1 MKATPPITREQ
12 VEAAM
17 SRIQAEGERP
27 SVRRIRNLTGGSDST
42 INRLKN
48 EIQADKAPPVDSDEA
63 LQAFRGV
70 WTKALMV
77 GAAQQAQA
85 LDDLQADYQSAL
97 DENERMEGRVTAA
110 QMQSEKQEKENTDLR
125 SQLVETMARETQ
137 ARANCESDARA
148 LAEAL
153 ARLNALQERFAAESA
168 QWHAQQAEAAEKLH
182 SAEIRGVGILSENEH
197 LRGELAA
204 AEERVRQSEE
214 QCIQGDARLQVVSTQ
229 FAEAQTTSVE
239 LAHKLADANSRLSD
253 VQGRYQEELPALR
266 KQLATAVAKC
276 HHTELQ
282 LARLHGRFN
291 GSEHRTKKS
300 VPKKAGAADSD
311 IFIIPAE

>member
-1 MKATPPITREQ
+1 MKANPPITREQ

-48 EIQADKAPPVDSDEA
+48 EIEAEKAPPVDSEDA

-85 LDDLQADYQSAL
+85 LDDLRADYQSAL
-97 DENERMEGRVTAA
+97 DENERLEGRVTAA

-137 ARANCESDARA
+137 SRANCESDARA

-168 QWHAQQAEAAEKLH
+168 QWHAQQEEATEKLH
-182 SAEIRGVGILSENEH
+182 AAEIRGAGILSESE
-197 LRGELAA
+197 RIRVELVA
-204 AEERVRQSEE
+204 AESRYRQSEE
-214 QCIQGDARLQVVSTQ
+214 QRNQMEVHLQSISTQ
-229 FAEAQTTSVE
+229 LAEARTTNSE
-239 LAHKLADANSRLSD
+239 LAHKLSDANARLSD

>member
-1 MKATPPITREQ
+1 MKANPPITREE

-17 SRIQAEGERP
+17 SRIQAEGETP
-27 SVRRIRNLTGGSDST
+27 SVRRIRNITGGSDST

-48 EIQADKAPPVDSDEA
+48 EIEAEKAPPVDSEDA
-63 LQAFRGV
+63 LQAFRVV
-70 WTKALMV
+70 WTKAVMV
-77 GAAQQAQA
+77 GAAQQAQS
-85 LDDLQADYQSAL
+85 LDELREDYKSAL

-125 SQLVETMARETQ
+125 SQLVKTMARETQ

-153 ARLNALQERFAAESA
+153 TRLNALQERFAAESA
-168 QWHAQQAEAAEKLH
+168 QWHAQQAEATEKLH
-182 SAEIRGVGILSENEH
+182 AAEIRGAGILSESE
-197 LRGELAA
+197 RIRVELVATDS
-204 AEERVRQSEE
+204 RYRQSEE
-214 QCIQGDARLQVVSTQ
+214 QRNQMDVHLQSISTQ
-229 FAEAQTTSVE
+229 LAEAQTTNIE
-239 LAHKLADANSRLSD
+239 LAHKLADANARLSD

-266 KQLATAVAKC
+266 KQLATAASKC

-300 VPKKAGAADSD
+300 VPNKADATDSD

>member
-1 MKATPPITREQ
+1 MKAPPITREE

-17 SRIQAEGERP
+17 SRIQAQGKTP
-27 SVRRIRNLTGGSDST
+27 SVRKIRNIIGGSDGT

-48 EIQADKAPPVDSDEA
+48 KIEAEKAPPVDSEDA

-77 GAAQQAQA
+77 GAAQQAQV
-85 LDDLQADYQSAL
+85 LDELRLDYQSAL

-110 QMQSEKQEKENTDLR
+110 EMKSEKQEKENTDLR

-153 ARLNALQERFAAESA
+153 ARLNALQERFAAEIA
-168 QWHAQQAEAAEKLH
+168 NWHAQIAEAAAKLH
-182 SAEIRGVGILSENEH
+182 SAEIRGAGILSENER
-197 LRGELAA
+197 LRVELATVEA
-204 AEERVRQSEE
+204 RCLKSEE
-214 QCIQGDARLQVVSTQ
+214 QRNQVDTHLQTISNQ
-229 FAEAQTTSVE
+229 LAEAQTTNIK
-239 LAHKLADANSRLSD
+239 LAHKLTDANARLSD
-253 VQGRYQEELPALR
+253 VQGRYNEELPALR
-266 KQLATAVAKC
+266 KELRTAVAKC

-282 LARLHGRFN
+282 LAKRQGRFN
-291 GSEHRTKKS
+291 GSEHRTKNS
-300 VPKKAGAADSD
+300 VPKKSEATDHE

>member
-1 MKATPPITREQ
+1 MKANPPITREE

-17 SRIQAEGERP
+17 SRIQAEGEYP
-27 SVRRIRNLTGGSDST
+27 SVRKIRNIIGGSDST
-42 INRLKN
+42 VLRLKN
-48 EIQADKAPPVDSDEA
+48 KIEAEKAPPVDSEDA

-77 GAAQQAQA
+77 GAAQQAQV
-85 LDDLQADYQSAL
+85 LDELRGDYQSAL

-110 QMQSEKQEKENTDLR
+110 EMKSEKQEKENTDLR

-168 QWHAQQAEAAEKLH
+168 QWHAQQAEATEKLH
-182 SAEIRGVGILSENEH
+182 AAEIRGAGILSESE
-197 LRGELAA
+197 RIRVELVA
-204 AEERVRQSEE
+204 AESRYRQSEE
-214 QCIQGDARLQVVSTQ
+214 QRNQMDVHLQSISTQ
-229 FAEAQTTSVE
+229 LAEARTTNSE
-239 LAHKLADANSRLSD
+239 LAHKLSDANARLSD
-253 VQGRYQEELPALR
+253 VQGCYKQELPALR
-266 KQLATAVAKC
+266 KELATALAKC
-276 HHTELQ
+276 HHTELH
-282 LARLHGRFN
+282 LARLQGHFN
-291 GSEHRTKKS
+291 RSEQRTKKS
-300 VPKKAGAADSD
+300 VPKKSEAIDHE